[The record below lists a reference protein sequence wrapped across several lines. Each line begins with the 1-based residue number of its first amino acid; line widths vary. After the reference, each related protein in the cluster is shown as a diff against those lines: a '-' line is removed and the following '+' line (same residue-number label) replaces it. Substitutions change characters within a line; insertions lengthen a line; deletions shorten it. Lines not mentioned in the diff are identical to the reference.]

1 MLGYKC
7 FPYLG
12 DYRNNKLEPKSL
24 PYAFIGHSIEHKGYK
39 CYYPPRGCIYIL
51 TMLCLIKQPCHF
63 LRRHDCMAIIKLM
76 GSSLHSQIGRQP
88 QSTKLLPSPSLI
100 SGFTPATNIIPSL
113 SPTVDL
119 PPTMTT
125 PRYLN
130 FHVARVT
137 HDTPIVPKSIIFAKC
152 QPRWVAA
159 MDEKGCCPKCK
170 SGPHGTGTSP

>member
-24 PYAFIGHSIEHKGYK
+24 PCAFIGHSIEHKGYK

-51 TMLCLIKQPCHF
+51 TMLRLIKRPCHF
-63 LRRHDCMAIIKLM
+63 LHRHNCMAIIKLM

-88 QSTKLLPSPSLI
+88 QSKKLLPSASLI
-100 SGFTPATNIIPSL
+100 SGFAPATNIIPSC
-113 SPTVDL
+113 SPTVDT

-130 FHVARVT
+130 F
-137 HDTPIVPKSIIFAKC
+137 
-152 QPRWVAA
+152 
-159 MDEKGCCPKCK
+159 M
-170 SGPHGTGTSP
+170 